1 MILFEE
7 HFHVAMTYTSNVMY
21 QKKGY
26 DSDNV
31 ENKKHAFK
39 NRYRLMEHV
48 DIAYYTLYNC
58 KHTALGLEVMC
69 SFEYLIVF
77 NYKSSFYI

>member
-7 HFHVAMTYTSNVMY
+7 HFHVAMTYTANVMY

-48 DIAYYTLYNC
+48 DIAY
-58 KHTALGLEVMC
+58 V
-69 SFEYLIVF
+69 
-77 NYKSSFYI
+77 YII